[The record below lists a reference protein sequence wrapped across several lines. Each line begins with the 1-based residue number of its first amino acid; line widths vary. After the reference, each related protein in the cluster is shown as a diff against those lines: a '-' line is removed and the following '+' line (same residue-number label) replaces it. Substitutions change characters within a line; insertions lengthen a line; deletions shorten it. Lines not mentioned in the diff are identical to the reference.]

1 MREAEI
7 QAAIRKALGTIPGL
21 ALWRNNVGL
30 TGHDPKCQS
39 CGYVLEECPRCHTRF
54 DEDNGPRIRYGLAKG
69 SADLVGLDYS
79 SKGRF
84 IGLEVK
90 TPAGKASP
98 EQLMWLDLVRRRG
111 GFATIV
117 RSPEEALAAVERARQ
132 GLSE

>member
-7 QAAIRKALGTIPGL
+7 QAAIRKVLGGTPGVCT
-21 ALWRNNVGL
+21 WRNAVGL

-39 CGYVLEECPRCHTRF
+39 CGFVISKCPKCGVQY
-54 DEDNGPRIRYGLAKG
+54 DEDNGPRIRFGLAKG
-69 SADLVGLDYS
+69 SADIVGLDLLAR
-79 SKGRF
+79 GRF

-90 TPAGKASP
+90 TPVGRASP
-98 EQLMWLDLVRRRG
+98 EQLQWLDLVRRRG

-117 RSPEEALAAVERARQ
+117 RSPEEALAAIDRCRA